1 MRRRTGSRARFLVAM
16 LVAALT
22 VGFAAP
28 TAKAAIAVP
37 TGGEGALQIDF
48 QHFYFPLA
56 AKKISANPIPP
67 AYTDFTTG
75 EVKFP
80 VTGGVYDTR
89 TMLVAVQLAGG
100 LQMVKYNSD
109 FSAVEKSIDVTNI
122 RILNGTQL
130 VGDAFGLVPSPAA
143 DLEDR
148 NTTNPS
154 RSSTVFTADNVRVN
168 ALSAPVLN
176 LYFDTDAFVAGARM
190 GAFKANIEH

>member
-1 MRRRTGSRARFLVAM
+1 M

-80 VTGGVYDTR
+80 VVGGVYDTR
-89 TMLVAVQLAGG
+89 TMLGSVQLAGG

-154 RSSTVFTADNVRVN
+154 RSSTVFTAANVLVN
-168 ALSAPVLN
+168 GLSAPVLN
-176 LYFDTDAFVAGARM
+176 LYFDTDAFVAGTRM